1 MATFLLTYRSF
12 TTPEELLHFVM
23 RRYETTAPADLDK
36 EGLRLWEASEMLP
49 IRLRYTTRPI
59 RSPRAALLNRT
70 RTRTH
75 AHTTAHRVINVLKS
89 WISDH
94 FYDFYD
100 SKTLLDT
107 LKDFVDKQLS
117 VPTNLKG
124 PLQQLKKSIET
135 NEMERRARKEYM
147 FSSKPPK
154 SVISKKVA
162 KAKPQEI
169 DLRDI
174 DPIEVLYR
182 ACHVSCVSCR
192 VCVSCVSCVSC
203 VVRVCVCR
211 VCRVC
216 RVRAVSIVEG

>member
-1 MATFLLTYRSF
+1 VATFLLTYRSF

-59 RSPRAALLNRT
+59 RSPCAALLNRT
-70 RTRTH
+70 RTHRTRH
-75 AHTTAHRVINVLKS
+75 THTPHTAHTAHRVINVLKS

-174 DPIEVLYR
+174 DPIEV
-182 ACHVSCVSCR
+182 
-192 VCVSCVSCVSC
+192 
-203 VVRVCVCR
+203 
-211 VCRVC
+211 
-216 RVRAVSIVEG
+216 